1 MATTTTELDPRD
13 VCFALVE
20 SPVNGVVMRANP
32 SMQTIAAVI
41 CAWIEAGGDKSLRAA
56 KPHAFIL
63 AADDHWVTMPRS
75 ILKQFDI
82 AIPGIGKA
90 KLVAMHLRVFMIVG
104 HDQKNKR

>member
-1 MATTTTELDPRD
+1 MTTTTELDPRD

-20 SPVNGVVMRANP
+20 SLVNGVVMRANP
-32 SMQTIAAVI
+32 SMELINTVMR
-41 CAWIEAGGDKSLRAA
+41 AWYEAGGPEALRAA
-56 KPHAFIL
+56 KPDVIE
-63 AADDHWVTMPRS
+63 AADEHWVTMSRS

-104 HDQKNKR
+104 HDQKNER